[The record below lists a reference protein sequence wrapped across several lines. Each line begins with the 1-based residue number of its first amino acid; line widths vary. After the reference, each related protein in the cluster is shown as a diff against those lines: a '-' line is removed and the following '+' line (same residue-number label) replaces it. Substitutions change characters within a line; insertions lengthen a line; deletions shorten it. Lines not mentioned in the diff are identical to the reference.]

1 MKDVKLCKKI
11 DMRYA
16 MYNIG
21 ICDDGE
27 NVCAQIEEMLI
38 QYAKKNNVRIEVN
51 VWYTGE
57 SLKDYLSQGNH
68 LDILF
73 LDIELFKLTGI
84 EVGAYIRNCL
94 DNMGMQIIYISGK
107 ASYAWQLFRTQP
119 LDFLVKPILQE
130 QVDDIMERAIRIIKK
145 KNERFEFK
153 NGRDYYYVPMGE
165 IIYLG
170 SEGRKIK
177 VVTAKERF
185 EFYGKLKDVNNN
197 LNEDFVMIHQSSI
210 VNRNYIF
217 RYAYDT
223 IELIDGTILT
233 ISIPYRKRIREILLK
248 DE

>member
-16 MYNIG
+16 MYHIG
-21 ICDDGE
+21 ICDDGK
-27 NVCAQIEEMLI
+27 NVCSQIEKMLNH
-38 QYAKKNNVRIEVN
+38 YAKESNVKIEVS

-84 EVGAYIRNCL
+84 EVGDYIRNCL

-107 ASYAWQLFRTQP
+107 ASYAQQLFRTQP

-130 QVDDIMERAIRIIKK
+130 QVDDVMGRALGSIKK
-145 KNERFEFK
+145 RKERFEFRIGK
-153 NGRDYYYVPMGE
+153 DYYYVPMGE
-165 IIYLG
+165 IIYFG

-177 VVTAKERF
+177 VVTAKKRF
-185 EFYGKLKDVNNN
+185 EFYGKLKDVNSN
-197 LNEDFVMIHQSSI
+197 LNEDFIMIHQSSI
-210 VNRNYIF
+210 VNRNFIF
-217 RYAYDT
+217 RYAYET
-223 IELIDGTILT
+223 VELLDGTILT

>member
-16 MYNIG
+16 MYHIG
-21 ICDDGE
+21 ICDDGQ
-27 NVCAQIEEMLI
+27 NVCSQIEEMLI
-38 QYAKKNNVRIEVN
+38 HYAKENNVKIEVN

-84 EVGAYIRNCL
+84 EVGDYIRNCL

-107 ASYAWQLFRTQP
+107 ASYAQQLFRTQP

-130 QVDDIMERAIRIIKK
+130 QVDDVMGRALGSIKK
-145 KNERFEFK
+145 RKERFEFRIGK
-153 NGRDYYYVPMGE
+153 DYYYVPMGE
-165 IIYLG
+165 IIYFE

-177 VVTAKERF
+177 VVTAKKRF
-185 EFYGKLKDVNNN
+185 EFYGKLKDVNSN
-197 LNEDFVMIHQSSI
+197 LNEDFIMIHQSSI
-210 VNRNYIF
+210 VNRNFIF
-217 RYAYDT
+217 RYAYET
-223 IELIDGTILT
+223 VELLDGTILT

>member
-1 MKDVKLCKKI
+1 MNDVKLCKKI

-27 NVCAQIEEMLI
+27 NICSQIEDMLI
-38 QYAKKNNVRIEVN
+38 QYAKENNIKIEVN
-51 VWYTGE
+51 IWYTGE
-57 SLKDYLSQGNH
+57 SLKDYLSQDNH

-73 LDIELFKLTGI
+73 LDIELFRLTGI
-84 EVGAYIRNCL
+84 EVGDYIRNCL
-94 DNMGMQIIYISGK
+94 DNMSMQIIYISGK
-107 ASYAWQLFRTQP
+107 ASYAQQLFRTQP
-119 LDFLVKPILQE
+119 LDFLVKPILRE
-130 QVDDIMERAIRIIKK
+130 QVDDIMERAIKIIKK

-165 IIYLG
+165 IIYLS

-177 VVTAKERF
+177 VVTAKKRF
-185 EFYGKLKDVNNN
+185 EFYGKLKDANKN

-210 VNRNYIF
+210 VNRNHIF
-217 RYAYDT
+217 RYTYET
-223 IELIDGTILT
+223 IELINGTILT